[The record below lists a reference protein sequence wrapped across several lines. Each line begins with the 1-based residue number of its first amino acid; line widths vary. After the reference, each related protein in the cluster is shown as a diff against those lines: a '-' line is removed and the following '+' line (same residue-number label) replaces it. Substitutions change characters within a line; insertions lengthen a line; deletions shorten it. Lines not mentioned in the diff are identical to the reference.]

1 MNEMPDSQRG
11 GVVAVIRRAE
21 SYLVIERSQTV
32 TAPGAF
38 CFPGGGIE
46 DGESETAALARELL
60 EELAVVNSRPVRCL
74 WRSESRRGVALAW
87 WLTEIPADAMLTPN
101 PREVAAVGL
110 WTTERMLAEERLLP
124 SNRAFLEAVAS
135 GVISTLH

>member
-1 MNEMPDSQRG
+1 MNKEPGSQRR

-46 DGESETAALARELL
+46 NDETETAALARELL
-60 EELAVVNSRPVRCL
+60 EELAVVDSRPIRCL
-74 WRSESRRGVALAW
+74 WRSESQRGVALAW
-87 WLTEIPADAMLTPN
+87 WLTEIPTDTMFTPN
-101 PREVAAVGL
+101 PQEVAAVGL
-110 WTTERMLAEERLLP
+110 WTPERMLVEKRLLS
-124 SNRAFLEAVAS
+124 SNRDFLEAVAS
-135 GVISTLH
+135 GVINTLH

>member
-1 MNEMPDSQRG
+1 MSEITGSRRR

-46 DGESETAALARELL
+46 DGESESDALTRELL
-60 EELAVVNSRPVRCL
+60 EELAVVNSRPVRCI
-74 WRSESRRGVALAW
+74 WRSQSRHDVALAW

-101 PREVAAVGL
+101 PQEVAAVGF
-110 WTTERMLAEERLLP
+110 WTPERMLAEDRLLS

-135 GVISTLH
+135 RVINRLH

>member
-1 MNEMPDSQRG
+1 MNEMPDSQRR

-38 CFPGGGIE
+38 CFPGGGVE

-60 EELAVVNSRPVRCL
+60 EELAVANPRPVRCL
-74 WRSESRRGVALAW
+74 WRSESQRGVALAW
-87 WLTEIPADAMLTPN
+87 WLTRIPADAMLTPN
-101 PREVAAVGL
+101 PREVAAVG
-110 WTTERMLAEERLLP
+110 
-124 SNRAFLEAVAS
+124 
-135 GVISTLH
+135 G

>member
-1 MNEMPDSQRG
+1 MNEIPDGQRR

-46 DGESETAALARELL
+46 DGESEHAALARELL
-60 EELAVVNSRPVRCL
+60 EELAVVNLRPVRCL
-74 WRSESRRGVALAW
+74 WRSESRHGVALAW

-101 PREVAAVGL
+101 PQEVAAVGL

-124 SNRAFLEAVAS
+124 SNRAFLAAVAS
-135 GVISTLH
+135 GVINTLH

>member
-1 MNEMPDSQRG
+1 MSEITGSRRR

-46 DGESETAALARELL
+46 DGESESDALTRELL
-60 EELAVVNSRPVRCL
+60 EELAVVNSRPVRCI
-74 WRSESRRGVALAW
+74 WRSQSRRDVALAW

-101 PREVAAVGL
+101 PQEVAAVGF
-110 WTTERMLAEERLLP
+110 WTPERMLAEDRLLS

-135 GVISTLH
+135 GVINRLH